1 MNPEFRKIGECKIEL
16 VLAMES
22 LINVL
27 KVLKIEHLNESIS
40 KSVLPHYKNHSRIPY
55 CHRLDKNLL
64 ILKYDDD
71 DVVKASKNKKASLRQ
86 NLDVVY
92 CAVDGC
98 NASFCKND
106 MWHHASWHF
115 IHDPNFM
122 TKSKRDLCGF
132 CAKGKTIHSKTLD
145 TVPGHCSVW
154 NEKGRSFK
162 INANCYNHGL
172 FSLSYKTA
180 SKYSRDQPST
190 NIPIECPLCPGK
202 FYFKYFFK
210 DHWVE
215 IHGNLRLPNNLKSVL
230 EIHSEEKKNIVK
242 FSKTKV
248 NRKRTINSK
257 VKQSE
262 ISESKKRKSEENQ
275 ITTKICNSFLNLT
288 NPFCEKERKKILS
301 YLTNNGSACYQY
313 GNESVAGK
321 NICRL
326 LDDAFITDDI
336 VNLCIALINENM
348 EGVVAQKIVVLNT
361 FFCSRLTGETG
372 ILRSGQYLF
381 ASVSRESF
389 LKKEIKYHERF
400 NGCKKILVPINL
412 KNLHWIFVCIDLE
425 KMEIIMYDSMICN
438 EEVKVSNESLLMDEN
453 KRIITSMID
462 VEFDKFTED
471 YLKEICDRNSI
482 CNNGAKNVLLLRLY
496 RILFA
501 QEIYFY
507 FRDMADFC
515 EWKIAISDFMPQQS
529 SVGNSCALFMLAGLE
544 SLTL

>member
-1 MNPEFRKIGECKIEL
+1 MVIIAVINFNEQVFIEESLGGVPSDFNSSISAKSLVKMKKIKYKNKEVTASQCLRLILDKEYVSETSRIARNKGAIKSGTATINKSISNLYDNEDMIVVAEDVIASLVVVESSDGPSGLSLVLIKPEEFFVDGKSFSKIPISLFKKKTRIKGSLIPVLASMDEVIWNIEASSSDHIECFAEDSKLMNPEFRKKGECKIEL

-106 MWHHASWHF
+106 MRHHASWHF

-162 INANCYNHGL
+162 INANCCNHGF

-202 FYFKYFFK
+202 FYF
-210 DHWVE
+210 
-215 IHGNLRLPNNLKSVL
+215 
-230 EIHSEEKKNIVK
+230 
-242 FSKTKV
+242 
-248 NRKRTINSK
+248 
-257 VKQSE
+257 
-262 ISESKKRKSEENQ
+262 
-275 ITTKICNSFLNLT
+275 
-288 NPFCEKERKKILS
+288 
-301 YLTNNGSACYQY
+301 
-313 GNESVAGK
+313 
-321 NICRL
+321 
-326 LDDAFITDDI
+326 
-336 VNLCIALINENM
+336 
-348 EGVVAQKIVVLNT
+348 
-361 FFCSRLTGETG
+361 
-372 ILRSGQYLF
+372 
-381 ASVSRESF
+381 
-389 LKKEIKYHERF
+389 
-400 NGCKKILVPINL
+400 
-412 KNLHWIFVCIDLE
+412 
-425 KMEIIMYDSMICN
+425 
-438 EEVKVSNESLLMDEN
+438 
-453 KRIITSMID
+453 
-462 VEFDKFTED
+462 
-471 YLKEICDRNSI
+471 
-482 CNNGAKNVLLLRLY
+482 
-496 RILFA
+496 
-501 QEIYFY
+501 
-507 FRDMADFC
+507 
-515 EWKIAISDFMPQQS
+515 
-529 SVGNSCALFMLAGLE
+529 
-544 SLTL
+544 